1 MYLSADPLNE
11 SETMSA
17 CLHCD
22 IMDLVDKQL
31 ADPNA
36 DLAEVASK
44 VAEAMTDVVLS
55 APPDEQAKLMAEV
68 IALIGSIY
76 LEKTGATDD
85 GASSRRH

>member
-1 MYLSADPLNE
+1 
-11 SETMSA
+11 MSD

-22 IMDLVDKQL
+22 IMDLVDKRL

-55 APPDEQAKLMAEV
+55 APPEDQAKLMAEV
-68 IALIGSIY
+68 IALIGS
-76 LEKTGATDD
+76 
-85 GASSRRH
+85 

>member
-1 MYLSADPLNE
+1 
-11 SETMSA
+11 MSD

-31 ADPNA
+31 ADPDA

-55 APPDEQAKLMAEV
+55 APPEDQAKFMAEV

-76 LEKTGATDD
+76 LEKTGAVED
-85 GASSRRH
+85 GTSSRRH

>member
-1 MYLSADPLNE
+1 
-11 SETMSA
+11 MSD

-22 IMDLVDKQL
+22 IMELVDKQL

-36 DLAEVASK
+36 DLGEVAAK

-55 APPDEQAKLMAEV
+55 APPEEHAKLMAEV

-85 GASSRRH
+85 GTSSKRH

>member
-1 MYLSADPLNE
+1 
-11 SETMSA
+11 MSD

-22 IMDLVDKQL
+22 IMDLVDKRL

-55 APPDEQAKLMAEV
+55 APPEDQAKLMAEV

-76 LEKTGATDD
+76 LEKTGASDD

>member
-1 MYLSADPLNE
+1 
-11 SETMSA
+11 MSD

-22 IMDLVDKQL
+22 IMDLVDKRL

-55 APPDEQAKLMAEV
+55 APPEDQAKLMAEV

-76 LEKTGATDD
+76 LEKTGASDD
-85 GASSRRH
+85 GASTRRH